1 MEEHCK
7 TCGNAFESIHGRKY
21 CSEECRIEARRA
33 KFRRFYNLHKE
44 EYSEKSRN
52 RSRIRREKLI
62 AAGLCVYCGKNKP
75 MEGKRLCFACA
86 LKRSQR
92 YYENVEKEL
101 IQREQCAEQKAM
113 EDHEREN
120 V

>member
-1 MEEHCK
+1 MEERCK
-7 TCGNAFESIHGRKY
+7 NCWNAFESVRGRKY
-21 CSEECRIEARRA
+21 CSEDCRKEAKRETGR
-33 KFRRFYNLHKE
+33 KSYNKHKE
-44 EYSEKSRN
+44 ERCEKAK
-52 RSRIRREKLI
+52 IRREKRI

-86 LKRSQR
+86 LKLSQK
-92 YYENVEKEL
+92 YYEKKEL

>member
-7 TCGNAFESIHGRKY
+7 TCGRAFESIHGRKY

-52 RSRIRREKLI
+52 KREKLI
-62 AAGLCVYCGKNKP
+62 DAGLCVYCGKNKP

-92 YYENVEKEL
+92 YYEKAEKEL

-113 EDHEREN
+113 EDHGREN
-120 V
+120 I

>member
-7 TCGNAFESIHGRKY
+7 ICGSAFESIHGRKY
-21 CSEECRIEARRA
+21 CSEDCRKEAKREKGR
-33 KFRRFYNLHKE
+33 KSYNKHKE
-44 EYSEKSRN
+44 ERCEKGK
-52 RSRIRREKLI
+52 IRREKRI

-75 MEGKRLCFACA
+75 MEGKRRCFACA
-86 LKRSQR
+86 LKLSQK
-92 YYENVEKEL
+92 YYEKKEL